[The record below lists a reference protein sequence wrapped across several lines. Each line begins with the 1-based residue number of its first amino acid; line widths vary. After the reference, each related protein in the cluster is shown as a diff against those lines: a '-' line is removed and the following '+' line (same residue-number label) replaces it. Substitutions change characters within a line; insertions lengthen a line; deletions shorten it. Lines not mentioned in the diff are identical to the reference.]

1 MIIWSKCSCELKKEE
16 HFKEKMAESLKQEV
30 NLSKR
35 ACWRSTSSTN
45 NCNEKSTG
53 AINNHNQNKCENN
66 FSQFFNNQI
75 KKGVNNC
82 LISSIKFLRNGDIIK
97 KSIKLNVS
105 YSFNKIPVVLVLLGV
120 LFYSSGLATARPNF
134 DSVSSSDVS
143 IFYLLFSL
151 KSL

>member
-1 MIIWSKCSCELKKEE
+1 
-16 HFKEKMAESLKQEV
+16 MAESLKQEV

-35 ACWRSTSSTN
+35 ACWRNKTSN

-53 AINNHNQNKCENN
+53 AINNFNQNKCENN

-75 KKGVNNC
+75 IKCVNNC
-82 LISSIKFLRNGDIIK
+82 LFSSIKILKNGDTKNK
-97 KSIKLNVS
+97 KYNKLNVS

-134 DSVSSSDVS
+134 STLSGSDVS
-143 IFYLLFSL
+143 IFFLNFSNL
-151 KSL
+151 VNLESVQGGIKSSYPVCR